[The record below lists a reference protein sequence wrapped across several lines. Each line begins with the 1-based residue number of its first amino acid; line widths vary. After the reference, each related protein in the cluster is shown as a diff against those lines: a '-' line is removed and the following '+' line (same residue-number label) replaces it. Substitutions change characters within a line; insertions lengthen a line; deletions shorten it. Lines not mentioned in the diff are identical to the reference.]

1 MSEASCYT
9 ASQVAD
15 QLREPPQRVNY
26 IIRKYRLKPTDTR
39 IFSPLLLPPGYR
51 ERGYLV
57 LE

>member
-1 MSEASCYT
+1 MVKPETVFKVGAVRAAVFRNT
-9 ASQVAD
+9 IEKNG
-15 QLREPPQRVNY
+15 QL
-26 IIRKYRLKPTDTR
+26 IPTDTR